1 MAILVT
7 GGAGYIGS
15 ATVEDLH
22 KKGEKVVVLD
32 NLVYGH
38 RQSVSEEI
46 PFYEGEIGDQDLVGK
61 IIREHDVEACIHFSA
76 FA

>member
-15 ATVEDLH
+15 VAVEDLR
-22 KKGEKVVVLD
+22 KQGESVVVLD

-38 RQSVSEEI
+38 QKAVDSVGS
-46 PFYEGEIGDQDLVGK
+46 FL
-61 IIREHDVEACIHFSA
+61 RRRHRR
-76 FA
+76 